1 LHYSRAVHRKRDVRA
16 VKPQASYDAQMEII
30 LASRSPRRLFLLQA
44 AGLAVEVRPSHI
56 DETPRPEETVS
67 DTVQRLCREKALAC
81 QAAADVPV
89 IAADTLVAIH
99 GEALG
104 QPRDLAHAKEMLL
117 QLSGHEHQVLT
128 AVCVRLGE
136 QMLTECIQTRVKF
149 REISS
154 EEIDTYLLH
163 NEILDKAGS
172 YAIQG
177 GAASFIEAIEGPLDN
192 VIGLPVATT
201 LHMIAQ
207 MKEKQ

>member
-1 LHYSRAVHRKRDVRA
+1 
-16 VKPQASYDAQMEII
+16 
-30 LASRSPRRLFLLQA
+30 
-44 AGLAVEVRPSHI
+44 
-56 DETPRPEETVS
+56 
-67 DTVQRLCREKALAC
+67 
-81 QAAADVPV
+81 
-89 IAADTLVAIH
+89 
-99 GEALG
+99 
-104 QPRDLAHAKEMLL
+104 
-117 QLSGHEHQVLT
+117 
-128 AVCVRLGE
+128 
-136 QMLTECIQTRVKF
+136 VKF